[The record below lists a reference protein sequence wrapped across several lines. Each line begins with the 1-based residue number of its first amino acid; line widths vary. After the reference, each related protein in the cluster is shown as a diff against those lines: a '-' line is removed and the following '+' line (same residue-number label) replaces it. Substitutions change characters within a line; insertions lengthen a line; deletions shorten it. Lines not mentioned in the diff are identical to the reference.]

1 MYELSVSRQFSA
13 AHCLRD
19 YDGACARLHG
29 HNYRVVVTVAAEDL
43 PQSGM
48 VMDFKLLKAACDQ
61 VVEALDHRCLNELPP
76 FAEANPTSENLARHI
91 FEAVRDELAAQS
103 VRVTSVAVWE
113 SDSSCATYKES

>member
-13 AHCLRD
+13 AHCLRE

-29 HNYRVVVTVAAEDL
+29 HNYRVVITVAAGEL

-61 VVEALDHRCLNELPP
+61 VVEALDHRCLNDLAP
-76 FAEANPTSENLARHI
+76 FTETNPTSENLARYI
-91 FEAVRDELAAQS
+91 FDGVRAELAAQP
-103 VRVTSVAVWE
+103 VQVTSVSVWE
-113 SDSSCATYKES
+113 SDTSCATYKES